1 MATKFVSDDTDLHTS
16 AWGELIVETRKP
28 YHSPRKQRQP
38 DWGALRSIDVV
49 TVCEDP
55 RHWKSLAARSMRGE
69 VPAFGQL
76 LEEFSTCLELFYSRL
91 LTDDAALVAV
101 DETLQS
107 IADKFH
113 TCDPSRP
120 ILPWLLA
127 IATYR
132 AQHPTTSVK
141 PH

>member
-1 MATKFVSDDTDLHTS
+1 MATQFVSDSANSRSS
-16 AWGELIVETRKP
+16 AWGELIIEQRKP
-28 YHSPRKQRQP
+28 YHSPQKQRQP
-38 DWGALRSIDVV
+38 DWDALRSIDVV

-55 RHWKSLAARSMRGE
+55 RHWKSLTARSMRGD

-76 LEEFSTCLELFYSRL
+76 LEEFSTCLELFFSRL
-91 LTDDAALVAV
+91 MTDDAALVAV
-101 DETLQS
+101 DETLRS

-113 TCDPSRP
+113 TCDTSRP

-132 AQHPTTSVK
+132 AEHPMKQSI

>member
-1 MATKFVSDDTDLHTS
+1 MATKFVSDDADLRSS
-16 AWGELIVETRKP
+16 AWGELIIEPRKP
-28 YHSPRKQRQP
+28 YHSPQKQQQP

-76 LEEFSTCLELFYSRL
+76 LEEFSTCLELFFSRL
-91 LTDDAALVAV
+91 LNDDVALIAV
-101 DETLQS
+101 DETLRS

-113 TCDPSRP
+113 TCDTNRP

-132 AQHPTTSVK
+132 AEHPMG
-141 PH
+141 HC